1 MDPTQEQL
9 GLREEECEEH
19 LNTVNVADDGIHL
32 DHGWFGPVF
41 HKTAEVLDSTALPAG
56 LVNLML
62 RLESADFA
70 FDLESQ
76 IQVSCCQQ
84 VVVDESIE
92 STL

>member
-1 MDPTQEQL
+1 
-9 GLREEECEEH
+9 
-19 LNTVNVADDGIHL
+19 
-32 DHGWFGPVF
+32 
-41 HKTAEVLDSTALPAG
+41 
-56 LVNLML
+56 ML

-92 STL
+92 STLSAEEFIGMVNINVMNRLAFFKKW